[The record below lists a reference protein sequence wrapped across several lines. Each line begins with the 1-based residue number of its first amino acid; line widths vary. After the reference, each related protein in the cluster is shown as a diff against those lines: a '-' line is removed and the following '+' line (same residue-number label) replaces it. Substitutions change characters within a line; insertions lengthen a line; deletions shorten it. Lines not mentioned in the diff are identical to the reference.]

1 MKKRNVMTMA
11 LSLAMVG
18 VIAVGGTLAYLT
30 AHDGAVTNTFT
41 FVTGDG
47 DKDVI
52 NVDLKEER
60 PDAVANEKITEG
72 TADTGWKYTD
82 VVPGQELN
90 KAPKVTVETK
100 VDAYVFIRLTQGNVT
115 INDLDT
121 TNWKALDGVANVY
134 YQEVDAN
141 GNVAENALF
150 TKVTVPNGDPET
162 LKLDEIKIEVAA
174 IQMASFDTAKA
185 AYDAGVTEAGGNADN
200 FFQGV

>member
-60 PDAVANEKITEG
+60 PDAVANEKITVG
-72 TADTGWKYTD
+72 TAHTGWKYTD

-121 TNWKALDGVANVY
+121 TNWKALDDVANVY
-134 YQEVDAN
+134 YQKVDAN
-141 GNVAENALF
+141 GDVAGVSLF
-150 TKVTVPNGDPET
+150 TKVTVPNVATTED
-162 LKLDEIKIEVAA
+162 LDLVKIEVAA
-174 IQMASFDTAKA
+174 IQAANFTDAKA
-185 AYDAGVTEAGGNADN
+185 AYDAGVKEAGSADN